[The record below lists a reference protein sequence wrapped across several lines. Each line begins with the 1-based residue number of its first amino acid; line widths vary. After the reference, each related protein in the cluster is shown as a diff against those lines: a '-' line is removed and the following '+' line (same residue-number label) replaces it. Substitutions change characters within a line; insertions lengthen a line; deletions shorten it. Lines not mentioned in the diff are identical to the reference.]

1 MLLASV
7 ARNGD
12 MQVRC
17 RAVSNGRLGVVLLA
31 SVARNG
37 YMQVRCHAVSKCCQ
51 KW

>member
-1 MLLASV
+1 LPEMVTCRLDVMLLASV

-17 RAVSNGRLGVVLLA
+17 RAVS
-31 SVARNG
+31 
-37 YMQVRCHAVSKCCQ
+37 KCCQ